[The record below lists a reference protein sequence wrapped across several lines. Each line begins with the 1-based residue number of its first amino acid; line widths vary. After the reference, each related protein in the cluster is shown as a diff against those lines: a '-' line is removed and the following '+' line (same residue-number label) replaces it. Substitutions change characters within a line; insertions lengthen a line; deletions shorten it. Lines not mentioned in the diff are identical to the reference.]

1 MSDPSRLKRLWHRLM
16 QIGAYPGE
24 SDSQAG
30 RRRIVIGYILF
41 GVPARLLF
49 GVDAL
54 TAGSPIVGITN
65 LLAAA
70 VPAIGLVVLARRPHW
85 FVGVVNVLL
94 AAVVLENLVPTVMLG
109 GILEAEL
116 TIAWTI
122 IAVIGALIA
131 LDRRAAFAWF
141 VGVVATMVLAAVLP
155 EWIEPTTA
163 TDPAST
169 DDLTATLIGV
179 AVFSYAG
186 MAYFVRQRDRFQ
198 QESDDLLHS
207 ILPDEIATRLKAE
220 HSMIADDFEAASV
233 LFADVAGFTP
243 MSATM
248 SPPELVGLLNTV
260 FTTFDEYVQDL
271 GLEKIKTVGDEYMV
285 AAGVPHPRP
294 DHANAIA
301 ELALRMRDRCEQREF
316 DGHELRMRIGINSG
330 PVVAGI
336 VGTHKFAY
344 DLWGDVVNTA
354 SRMES
359 HGVPGSIQISAATYE
374 LIRDDFIC
382 QRRGTLEVKGKG
394 NMETFFLLGRRRT
407 TVAPHPAEMRS
418 SDDEPTARR
427 A

>member
-1 MSDPSRLKRLWHRLM
+1 MSDPSRLKRLWYRLM
-16 QIGAYPGE
+16 TIGAYTSE
-24 SDSQAG
+24 SASQAG
-30 RRRIVIGYILF
+30 RRRIVIGYIVF
-41 GVPARLLF
+41 SVPARVVF
-49 GVDAL
+49 AIDAL
-54 TAGSPIVGITN
+54 AGGRSIVGITN

-70 VPAIGLVVLARRPHW
+70 VPAIGLLFLARRPHW
-85 FVGVVNVLL
+85 FVGIVNVLL
-94 AAVVLENLVPTVMLG
+94 AAIVAENLVPTVLLG

-122 IAVIGALIA
+122 LAVIGALIA

-141 VGVVATMVLAAVLP
+141 VIVVATMILAAVLP
-155 EWIEPTTA
+155 EWIQPVAA
-163 TDPAST
+163 TEAAALG
-169 DDLTATLIGV
+169 DLMATLIGV

-198 QESDDLLHS
+198 QESDDLLHN
-207 ILPDEIATRLKAE
+207 ILPDEIAARLKAE
-220 HSMIADDFEAASV
+220 HSMIADDYEAASV

-243 MSATM
+243 MSAKM

-260 FTTFDEYVQDL
+260 FTTFDGFVQDL

-294 DHANAIA
+294 DHAHAIA
-301 ELALRMRDRCEQREF
+301 ELALRIRDHCEQHRF
-316 DGHELRMRIGINSG
+316 DGHDLRMRIGINSG

-359 HGVPGSIQISAATYE
+359 HGVPGSIQISGATHDA
-374 LIRDDFIC
+374 ICDDFVC
-382 QRRGTLEVKGKG
+382 ERRGTLEVKGKG
-394 NMETFFLLGRRRT
+394 EMETYFLL
-407 TVAPHPAEMRS
+407 
-418 SDDEPTARR
+418 ARR
-427 A
+427 DGGPATALTGADTAGTD